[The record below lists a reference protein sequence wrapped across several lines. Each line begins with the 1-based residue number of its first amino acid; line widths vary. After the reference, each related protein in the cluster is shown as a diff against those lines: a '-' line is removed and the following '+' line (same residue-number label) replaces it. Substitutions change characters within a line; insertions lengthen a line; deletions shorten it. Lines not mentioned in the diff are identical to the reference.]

1 MRNPSWTWTIQ
12 CASSF
17 LGSSASTSNFAKLH
31 FLDPHSTIIVET
43 TINYFQPLFLL
54 LNLTA
59 IIISSNIIM
68 CTIVFLVIFLLLLHN
83 IFPVSVKTTLL
94 EFVQNQFCPK
104 WKLISS
110 FRLSD
115 LRPGR
120 NPLLPHSEIHYRGH
134 GLCSTLNPNQSYHPY
149 TFVQGSF
156 GKWRQGHSE
165 KQRDVIDTI
174 ISQSF
179 TYKHK
184 LKTVHL
190 CFSTECCLLL
200 LDQQWTS
207 QLNIL
212 KKRTALKLT
221 NKIFTLIYN

>member
-1 MRNPSWTWTIQ
+1 MCFIISWQLCLHIQ
-12 CASSF
+12 FCKIALSRSSF
-17 LGSSASTSNFAKLH
+17 NHYCGDHHQLF
-31 FLDPHSTIIVET
+31 STIIPA
-43 TINYFQPLFLL
+43 IKPNSNYHKIKY
-54 LNLTA
+54 NYVCY
-59 IIISSNIIM
+59 S
-68 CTIVFLVIFLLLLHN
+68 FLVIFLLLLHN

-174 ISQSF
+174 ILQSF

-190 CFSTECCLLL
+190 CFPLSVVCFF
-200 LDQQWTS
+200 WTNNGSMGFAIEHS
-207 QLNIL
+207 QKENGTQTHKQNIHI
-212 KKRTALKLT
+212 
-221 NKIFTLIYN
+221 NI